1 MVSTVTRGHIGI
13 LGPCCSWG
21 LTDLRKVL
29 VTSGPQRL
37 MVTSESELWPR
48 AKSESVLLLQP
59 RSVLKPMAC
68 FTSEDHRRDDP
79 SGLGQRTDNPLTGH
93 LSRRAGPPPGSGEIA
108 MTLDS
113 LEKLPQSQ

>member
-1 MVSTVTRGHIGI
+1 MFSTVTRGHIGI
-13 LGPCCSWG
+13 LGPCCNWG

-37 MVTSESELWPR
+37 MVKSESELWPR
-48 AKSESVLLLQP
+48 ATSESVFLLQP
-59 RSVLKPMAC
+59 GSVLKPMAC
-68 FTSEDHRRDDP
+68 FTSEGHRREGP
-79 SGLGQRTDNPLTGH
+79 SGLGQRTDYPLTGH
-93 LSRRAGPPPGSGEIA
+93 LSRRAAPPPGSEEIA